1 MTLEKLTDLEIDAI
15 REIASVGAGH
25 ASMAL
30 SSLTSKR
37 VEVSFPGLSVCPLE
51 GITTCIDKPE
61 REVANI
67 YLHID
72 GKSLDSE
79 FEVCSMFLT
88 FPIESA
94 LALAK
99 MVQGDENTSGEL
111 SEMDR
116 STLMEL
122 GNILA
127 GSYLTAI
134 GDYMDIKLVES
145 LPYLAADMLDSVV
158 DPIVIRH
165 ASEIEYA
172 FVLNTLLKIE
182 DQQVAGYLVV
192 LFFSPAQKLLKD
204 IRYLPE
210 MEK

>member
-30 SSLTSKR
+30 SSLTNKR

-51 GITTCIDKPE
+51 GITACIDKPE

-67 YLHID
+67 YLHLD
-72 GKSLDSE
+72 GKSLDGE

-99 MVQGDENTSGEL
+99 MVQGDDTSSVEL

-116 STLMEL
+116 STLMEM

-145 LPYLAADMLDSVV
+145 LPYLASDMLDSVV
-158 DPIVIRH
+158 DPIIVRH
-165 ASEIEYA
+165 ASEVEYA

-182 DQQVAGYLVV
+182 DLDVGGYLVV

-204 IRYLPE
+204 IRYLQE